1 LSLKPDEDGVL
12 DIVTQFRYYKGGT
25 LCGYRNVKL
34 ASYQIYNISDDK
46 PKFLI
51 KNIDRLERDGGSNK
65 TVRPRTAVR
74 VCNVELDA
82 ESSGGEGS
90 KMAFDVM
97 FDIETSAPLK
107 QIEFYVDYPSDF
119 MEFTSTAGDGWSL
132 NND

>member
-1 LSLKPDEDGVL
+1 M
-12 DIVTQFRYYKGGT
+12 
-25 LCGYRNVKL
+25 
-34 ASYQIYNISDDK
+34 
-46 PKFLI
+46 
-51 KNIDRLERDGGSNK
+51 
-65 TVRPRTAVR
+65 RPRVAVR
-74 VCNVELDA
+74 ICNVELDA

>member
-1 LSLKPDEDGVL
+1 ML

-46 PKFLI
+46 PKFII

-65 TVRPRTAVR
+65 TVQPRAAVR
-74 VCNVELDA
+74 VCDVKLDA

-97 FDIETSAPLK
+97 LDIEASAPLK
-107 QIEFYVDYPSDF
+107 QIELYIDYPSDF